1 MTFLPVDGS
10 GRIEELVLPYDES
23 QVLEKVRRRR
33 RRMRSQVFSLIITAI
48 ILVVI
53 YFWQR
58 DQMAGRAYGTLYA
71 LVLGISVTFLVVYLV
86 RYLLAKR
93 ELSRVGT
100 GTALRIDRYGVE
112 VRGTFV
118 PWPEVRSLAAATA
131 GIGRSPVLRV
141 ERTTGE
147 PLSVPLNQMQ
157 VRPATLDLTA
167 RAYSAGRHGVDLQA
181 LDG

>member
-10 GRIEELVLPYDES
+10 RRIEELVLPYDES

-33 RRMRSQVFSLIITAI
+33 RRMRSQVFSLIITAV

-53 YFWQR
+53 YLWQR

-71 LVLGISVTFLVVYLV
+71 VVLGISVAFLVVYLV

-93 ELSRVGT
+93 ELARVGT
-100 GTALRIDRYGVE
+100 GTALRIDRHGVE
-112 VRGTFV
+112 VSGTFV
-118 PWPEVRSLAAATA
+118 PWPEVRSLAVA
-131 GIGRSPVLRV
+131 GASMGRSPVLRV
-141 ERTTGE
+141 ERTSGTSI
-147 PLSVPLNQMQ
+147 SVPLNQMQ

-181 LDG
+181 LDS